1 MSPGTTRVKAVAMT
15 APGTMEMRSYPYP
28 QGDRDSAILKVEMT
42 GVCGTDKHI
51 FKGEAGQ
58 IRGKSIFPY
67 IGGHEVI
74 GTIVEIGENAVHTM
88 DFDRQPL
95 KPGDRVALAVE
106 VNCGTCWYCRHHYN
120 NTTCE
125 NQVMAY
131 GIHPNADTAPYLR
144 GGFAEYMYIMPG
156 TSLFK
161 IPEDLPTDV
170 AVFVEEFAVAYH
182 SLARATQP
190 FAAVKEGFG
199 PGDSVAILGNGP
211 LGLLHGI
218 MSSVHGA
225 GLRIATDLAD
235 LRLAKAKELYADV
248 AINASQTSAEA
259 ESSASEGHYGR
270 SRSGPGDRIG
280 RRARGLH
287 RGPGDG
293 EEGRDCHR
301 GRQLGG
307 HGENRATERDEAY
320 RVQKRTHPLGLS
332 LRVQLAPRFEDSA
345 AAEPELS
352 VRLSDFAQDGSRR
365 TGGQDGSRDETKRVR
380 QGSGRASRELNDDKV
395 NVIQPSKTRQAHE
408 SNVLSNAVPADLPD
422 VHPAG
427 RLRRRFSRH
436 SSREAENCHQSSRP

>member
-1 MSPGTTRVKAVAMT
+1 MSPAKPSAVKAVAMT
-15 APGTMEMRSYPYP
+15 APGKMEIRSYPYP
-28 QGDRDSAILKVEMT
+28 QLDRDSAILKVDMT

-51 FKGEAGQ
+51 FKGEASQ

-74 GTIVEIGENAVHTM
+74 GTIVEIGENAARTM
-88 DFDRQPL
+88 DFDHQPL

-161 IPEDLPTDV
+161 IPEELPTDV

-182 SLARATQP
+182 SLARAAVP

-199 PGDSVAILGNGP
+199 PGDSVAVLGNGP

-218 MSSVHGA
+218 MAGIHGA

-248 AINASQTSAEA
+248 TIN
-259 ESSASEGHYGR
+259 
-270 SRSGPGDRIG
+270 
-280 RRARGLH
+280 ARGL
-287 RGPGDG
+287 RPTS
-293 EEGRDCHR
+293 E
-301 GRQLGG
+301 
-307 HGENRATERDEAY
+307 
-320 RVQKRTHPLGLS
+320 
-332 LRVQLAPRFEDSA
+332 F
-345 AAEPELS
+345 
-352 VRLSDFAQDGSRR
+352 SRR
-365 TGGQDGSRDETKRVR
+365 G
-380 QGSGRASRELNDDKV
+380 N
-395 NVIQPSKTRQAHE
+395 
-408 SNVLSNAVPADLPD
+408 
-422 VHPAG
+422 
-427 RLRRRFSRH
+427 
-436 SSREAENCHQSSRP
+436 